1 LGNSLFYLDPLKIF
15 SYTPVLLALSD
26 YGVRHKRKIIGQNGL
41 CPVRLAPVFN
51 LQKKIFIGRSFMGRV
66 AIIGVGQ
73 SAFVR
78 GYPGSI
84 RELAFEGFKECMADA
99 QVSVKEIDASVIC
112 SAPEY
117 DKQRSPAGVFAEYLG
132 LTPQPTFYVET
143 LCSSSS
149 TGVKLAYSLIKSGL
163 HDVVVVL
170 GFQKMSE
177 ISSAE
182 SQERMGRGAD
192 IQWESPFGTM
202 MPAYYA
208 MYARAHMKK
217 YGTTPEDLAL
227 IRVKAST
234 YGQINEKAVYR
245 KPVALDMF
253 SDPQSPMSGPVASP
267 LRVGDCCAN
276 ADGSSCIILASEEK
290 AKALSKKPVWI
301 LGVGAASSPVNMA
314 GRALFTGLAVGEEAG
329 KQAYK
334 MAGVSPKDVDVAE
347 VHDCFTIAEMMAY
360 ENLGFAK
367 PGEGKDLIK
376 SKETYKE
383 GIIPVNV
390 DGGLLSKGH
399 PIGATGGSQIRTIVL
414 QLRGQAGDMQ
424 VKNPEIGLVHNIG
437 GVGLYGNVTILGR
450 S

>member
-1 LGNSLFYLDPLKIF
+1 MKQDLEVIMGK
-15 SYTPVLLALSD
+15 V
-26 YGVRHKRKIIGQNGL
+26 GV
-41 CPVRLAPVFN
+41 
-51 LQKKIFIGRSFMGRV
+51 
-66 AIIGVGQ
+66 IGVGQ
-73 SAFVR
+73 TAFVR

-84 RELAFEGFKECMADA
+84 RELAFDGFKEALRDADISA
-99 QVSVKEIDASVIC
+99 KDIDASIIC

-117 DKQRSPAGVFAEYLG
+117 DKQRSPAGVLAEYLG
-132 LTPQPTFYVET
+132 LTPQPTCYLET

-149 TGVKLAYSLIKSGL
+149 MGLRYAYSLVKSGL
-163 HDVVVVL
+163 HHVVAVI

-182 SQERMGRGAD
+182 SQERMGRGGD

-208 MYARAHMKK
+208 MYARRHMEE

-227 IRVKAST
+227 IRVKAAT

-245 KPVALDMF
+245 RPVTFEMF
-253 SDPQSPMSGPVASP
+253 SDPENAMSGPVASP

-276 ADGSSCIILASEEK
+276 ADGASVVLVASEER
-290 AKALSKKPVWI
+290 AKSLSKKPVWI
-301 LGVGAASSPVNMA
+301 LGLGAATTSVNLA
-314 GRALFTGLAVGEEAG
+314 GRDLFSGLKVAKEAG
-329 KQAYK
+329 EQAYK
-334 MAGVSPKDVDVAE
+334 MAGITPKDVDVAE

-383 GIIPVNV
+383 GSIPVNV

-399 PIGATGGSQIRTIVL
+399 PIGATGGSQVRTIVL
-414 QLRGQAGDMQ
+414 QLRGEAGDMQ
-424 VKNPEIGLVHNIG
+424 VKDPEIGLVHNIG
-437 GVGLYGNVTILGR
+437 GVGLYGNVSIFGR
-450 S
+450 

>member
-1 LGNSLFYLDPLKIF
+1 
-15 SYTPVLLALSD
+15 
-26 YGVRHKRKIIGQNGL
+26 
-41 CPVRLAPVFN
+41 
-51 LQKKIFIGRSFMGRV
+51 MGKV

-73 SAFVR
+73 TAFVR

-84 RELAFEGFKECMADA
+84 RELAFEGFKDCMTDA
-99 QVSVKEIDASVIC
+99 QVSVKDIDASIVC

-117 DKQRSPAGVFAEYLG
+117 DKQRSPSGVFAEYLG
-132 LTPQPTFYVET
+132 LTPQPTFYVES
-143 LCSSSS
+143 LCSSST

-163 HDVVVVL
+163 HDVVIVI

-182 SQERMGRGAD
+182 SQERMGRGTD
-192 IQWESPFGTM
+192 VQWESPFGTM

-208 MYARAHMKK
+208 MFARGHMEK
-217 YGTTPEDLAL
+217 YGTTLEDLAL
-227 IRVKAST
+227 VRVKAST
-234 YGQINEKAVYR
+234 YGQINDRAVYR
-245 KPVALDMF
+245 KAVTLDMF
-253 SDPQSPMSGPVASP
+253 KDPQNPMSGPVASP

-276 ADGSSCIILASEEK
+276 ADGCSCVILASEEK
-290 AKALSKKPVWI
+290 AKVLSKKPVWI
-301 LGVGAASSPVNMA
+301 MGIGAASAPVNMA
-314 GRALFTGLAVGEEAG
+314 ARSGFAGLDVADIAG

-334 MAGVSPKDVDVAE
+334 MAGITPKDVNVAE

-360 ENLGFAK
+360 EGLGFAK

-383 GIIPVNV
+383 GSIPVNV

-399 PIGATGGSQIRTIVL
+399 PIGATGGSQVRTIVL
-414 QLRGQAGDMQ
+414 QLRGEAGNMQ

-437 GVGLYGNVTILGR
+437 GVGLYANVIILGR

>member
-1 LGNSLFYLDPLKIF
+1 
-15 SYTPVLLALSD
+15 
-26 YGVRHKRKIIGQNGL
+26 
-41 CPVRLAPVFN
+41 
-51 LQKKIFIGRSFMGRV
+51 MGKV

-73 SAFVR
+73 STFVR
-78 GYPGSI
+78 SYPGAI
-84 RELAFEGFKECMADA
+84 RELVFEGFKDAMQDA
-99 QVSVKEIDASVIC
+99 QLSTSDIDASIIC

-132 LTPQPTFYVET
+132 LNPQPTFYVET

-149 TGVKLAYSLIKSGL
+149 TGLKLAYSLVKSGL
-163 HDVVVVL
+163 HDTVAVI

-177 ISSAE
+177 ISSSE

-208 MYARAHMKK
+208 MYAKAHMEK
-217 YGTTPEDLAL
+217 YGTTLDDLAL
-227 IRVKAST
+227 IRVKAAT
-234 YGQINEKAVYR
+234 YGQLNEKAVYR
-245 KPVALDMF
+245 KPVEFEMF
-253 SDPQSPMSGPVASP
+253 SDPENRMASPVASP

-276 ADGSSCIILASEEK
+276 ADGSSCVIVASEEK
-290 AKALSKKPVWI
+290 AKSLSKKPVWI
-301 LGVGAASSPVNMA
+301 LGVGAASTSVNLA
-314 GRALFTGLAVGEEAG
+314 GRDLFTGLTVAEQAAQ
-329 KQAYK
+329 QAYA
-334 MAGVSPKDVDVAE
+334 MAGVGPQDIDVAE

-367 PGEGKDLIK
+367 PGEGKELIRN
-376 SKETYKE
+376 KETYQQ
-383 GIIPVNV
+383 GRIPVNV

-414 QLRGQAGDMQ
+414 QLRDEAGDIQ
-424 VKNPEIGLVHNIG
+424 VKDPEIGLVHNIG

-450 S
+450 E

>member
-1 LGNSLFYLDPLKIF
+1 
-15 SYTPVLLALSD
+15 
-26 YGVRHKRKIIGQNGL
+26 
-41 CPVRLAPVFN
+41 
-51 LQKKIFIGRSFMGRV
+51 MGKV
-66 AIIGVGQ
+66 GIIGVGQ

-99 QVSVKEIDASVIC
+99 KLTVKDIDATVVC

-117 DKQRSPAGVFAEYLG
+117 DKQRSPSGVLAEYLG
-132 LTPQPTFYVET
+132 LTPQPTFYLES

-149 TGVKLAYSLIKSGL
+149 TGLKVAYSFVKSGL
-163 HDVVVVL
+163 HDVVMVI

-208 MYARAHMKK
+208 MYARAHMAK
-217 YGTTPEDLAL
+217 YGTTLEDLAL

-245 KPVALDMF
+245 KAVSPEMF
-253 SDPQSPMSGPVASP
+253 SDPQNAMSGPVASP

-276 ADGSSCIILASEEK
+276 ADGCSCIIVASEEK
-290 AKALSKKPVWI
+290 AKAFSKKPVWI
-301 LGVGAASSPVNMA
+301 LGVGAASAPVNMA
-314 GRALFTGLAVGEEAG
+314 GRDLFTGLAVAEEAA

-334 MAGVSPKDVDVAE
+334 MAGVTAKDIDVAE
-347 VHDCFTIAEMMAY
+347 VHDCFTIAELMAY

-367 PGEGKDLIK
+367 PGEAKDLVK
-376 SKETYKE
+376 SKETYKD
-383 GIIPVNV
+383 GRIPVNV

-399 PIGATGGSQIRTIVL
+399 PIGATGGSQVRTIVL
-414 QLRGQAGDMQ
+414 QLRGEAGQMQ
-424 VKNPEIGLVHNIG
+424 VKDPQIGLVHNIG

-450 S
+450 A

>member
-1 LGNSLFYLDPLKIF
+1 
-15 SYTPVLLALSD
+15 
-26 YGVRHKRKIIGQNGL
+26 
-41 CPVRLAPVFN
+41 
-51 LQKKIFIGRSFMGRV
+51 MGKV
-66 AIIGVGQ
+66 GIIGVGQ
-73 SAFVR
+73 SRFVR

-84 RELAFEGFKECMADA
+84 RELAFEGFKEAVQDA
-99 QVSVKEIDASVIC
+99 KIETKDIDASIIA

-117 DKQRSPAGVFAEYLG
+117 DKQRSPAGVIAEYLG
-132 LTPQPTFYVET
+132 LIPQPTFYIESV
-143 LCSSSS
+143 CSSSS
-149 TGVKLAYSLIKSGL
+149 AALKVAYSMVKAGL
-163 HDVVVVL
+163 HDSVAII

-177 ISSAE
+177 ISSSE

-208 MYARAHMKK
+208 MYAQAHMAK
-217 YGTTPEDLAL
+217 YGSRLEDLAK
-227 IRVKAST
+227 IRVKAAT

-245 KPVALDMF
+245 KPVTMEMF
-253 SDPQSPMSGPVASP
+253 TDPESNMSATVAKP

-276 ADGSSCIILASEEK
+276 ADGSSCIIVANEEK
-290 AKALSKKPVWI
+290 AKAMCDKPVWI
-301 LGVGAASSPVNMA
+301 LGIGAASEAVNMA
-314 GRALFTGLAVGEEAG
+314 GRDLLTGLSVGIEAG

-334 MAGVSPKDVDVAE
+334 MAGVTPKDIDVAE

-367 PGEGKDLIK
+367 PGEGKDLIG

-383 GIIPVNV
+383 GSIPVNI

-414 QLRGQAGDMQ
+414 QLRGEAGEMQ
-424 VKNPEIGLVHNIG
+424 VKDPEIGMVHNIG

-450 S
+450 

>member
-1 LGNSLFYLDPLKIF
+1 
-15 SYTPVLLALSD
+15 
-26 YGVRHKRKIIGQNGL
+26 
-41 CPVRLAPVFN
+41 
-51 LQKKIFIGRSFMGRV
+51 MGKV
-66 AIIGVGQ
+66 GIIGVGQ
-73 SAFVR
+73 SSFVR
-78 GYPGSI
+78 GYPGSV
-84 RELAFEGFKECMADA
+84 RELAFEGFKDAMKDAGLTAAD
-99 QVSVKEIDASVIC
+99 IGASVIC

-117 DKQRSPAGVFAEYLG
+117 DKQRSPAGVFAEYMG

-149 TGVKLAYSLIKSGL
+149 SGLRLAYSLVSSGL
-163 HDVVVVL
+163 HDSVAVI

-177 ISSAE
+177 ISSSE

-208 MYARAHMKK
+208 MYARAHMEK

-245 KPVALDMF
+245 KAVELGMF
-253 SDPQSPMSGPVASP
+253 SDPESPMSGPVASP

-276 ADGSSCIILASEEK
+276 ADGSSCVIVANEEK
-290 AKALSKKPVWI
+290 ARAFSDKPVWI
-301 LGVGAASSPVNMA
+301 LGLGAASEAVNLAGRDLLTGLSVGIKAGEQAYNMA
-314 GRALFTGLAVGEEAG
+314 GVTPE
-329 KQAYK
+329 
-334 MAGVSPKDVDVAE
+334 DIDVAE
-347 VHDCFTIAEMMAY
+347 VHDCFTIAELMAY
-360 ENLGFAK
+360 ENLGFAE
-367 PGEGKDLIK
+367 PGEGRDLIRG
-376 SKETYKE
+376 KETYKE
-383 GIIPVNV
+383 GSIPVNV

-414 QLRGQAGDMQ
+414 QLRGEAGDMQ
-424 VKNPEIGLVHNIG
+424 VKDPEIGLVHNIG

-450 S
+450 